1 MESEVQRVMVDHAQ
15 RITAL
20 ESASAR
26 MNARIDDRLDRME
39 GLMRGLQSDKD
50 SRDGQ
55 AFERKRIAASVALL
69 LGATA
74 GATELLLHIFSWFR
88 R

>member
-26 MNARIDDRLDRME
+26 MYASIDSRLDCME

-55 AFERKRIAASVALL
+55 ALERKRIAASLALL
-69 LGATA
+69 LGASA
-74 GATELLLHIFSWFR
+74 GAIDLLLHIFRWFR
-88 R
+88 H

>member
-1 MESEVQRVMVDHAQ
+1 MESEVQRVIVDHAQ

-26 MNARIDDRLDRME
+26 MYASIDNRLDCME

-55 AFERKRIAASVALL
+55 ALERKRIAASLALL
-69 LGATA
+69 LGASA
-74 GATELLLHIFSWFR
+74 GAIDLLLHIFRWFR
-88 R
+88 H